1 LSEVL
6 NIDGTI
12 LKDLRM
18 KKKLSMQQVAEV
30 VGCSAAYI
38 NNLEKGHK
46 KNPGY
51 LILVKLAELFGV
63 NVDDLAVNNKV
74 EAEIVKL
81 DLIKELYRSDI
92 LLYEGKEIPIQD
104 EKMISRI
111 EMGIRMGIAWATQ
124 PEQDNNE

>member
-1 LSEVL
+1 LEDIL

-18 KKKLSMQQVAEV
+18 KKNLSMQRAAEV
-30 VGCSAAYI
+30 VGCSASYI
-38 NNLEKGHK
+38 NNLEKGYK

-51 LILVKLAELFGV
+51 LILVKLAELYGV

-74 EAEIVKL
+74 EAGVLKL

-92 LLYEGKEIPIQD
+92 LIYEGKEIPIQD
-104 EKMISRI
+104 EKMVSRI
-111 EMGIRMGIAWATQ
+111 EMGIRMGIAWAAQ
-124 PEQDNNE
+124 LEQNNE